1 MDIMTIYL
9 LYRLVYKQESSSG
22 RGPDMKS
29 ILIQDTTREER
40 EEIIKASL
48 DCGGGCE
55 NCSSC
60 WLGGGSPW
68 GIYQDYIDGRREIRE
83 INMEYMEKY
92 RQNRQI
98 R

>member
-1 MDIMTIYL
+1 MSDIKKGKF
-9 LYRLVYKQESSSG
+9 VYKNEDS
-22 RGPDMKS
+22 MKKMHEFYDKT
-29 ILIQDTTREER
+29 L
-40 EEIIKASL
+40 ASF

-68 GIYQDYIDGRREIRE
+68 DIYQDYIDGKKEIRE

-92 RQNRQI
+92 RQDRQI
-98 R
+98 H